1 MATFE
6 LAVNGSRPGGLR
18 DAPSTVSAREHL
30 RRGVPDIYRRDFS
43 ARRDEPATFVIRFLH
58 ALEEVLDPI
67 VATLDSLPAHL
78 DVDLAPEH
86 ALAGLATWLGVD
98 DVEVLPAKQR
108 REAVRRAGEL
118 ARTRGTREG
127 LELALSLFFPDIV
140 MHVNDHGGVVVSEA
154 VDEALPPAAVASFDV
169 VCEAALPPEMQMS
182 VARCIE
188 SWKPVHAHY
197 KLRVRKGKQ
206 VKTMPDVPTAA
217 TGDITPR
224 ELRPPFED
232 LPKSSNPSNPSNPS
246 KPPKPKPSKP
256 KPSNPSDPSDPSD
269 RSDPSDPSGGDDP

>member
-1 MATFE
+1 MAAFQ
-6 LAVNGSRPGGLR
+6 LAMNGSRPGDLK
-18 DAPSTVSAREHL
+18 DAPATVSAREHL
-30 RRGVPDIYRRDFS
+30 RKGIPDIYRRDFA
-43 ARRDEPATFVIRFLH
+43 ARDDQPPPFAIRFLH

-98 DVEVLPAKQR
+98 DVEALPARQR

-118 ARTRGTREG
+118 ARLRGTRAG
-127 LELALSLFFPDIV
+127 LELALSLFFPDV
-140 MHVNDHGGVVVSEA
+140 AMRVNDHGSVVVSESVEVA
-154 VDEALPPAAVASFDV
+154 PAPAATASFDV
-169 VCEAALPPEMQMS
+169 VCDQSLPPETQMA

-197 KLRVRKGKQ
+197 KLRVRKGSQ

-217 TGDITPR
+217 SGNITPR
-224 ELRPPFED
+224 ELRPPFD
-232 LPKSSNPSNPSNPS
+232 V
-246 KPPKPKPSKP
+246 PPG
-256 KPSNPSDPSDPSD
+256 
-269 RSDPSDPSGGDDP
+269 GGDGA